1 MYVYKTT
8 NLKNSKIYI
17 GQCSKSV
24 DKSKK
29 YLGSGKNIQ
38 LAIKKYGSH
47 SFEKTILIEV
57 NNRQELDFYEKFY
70 ISFFKPEYN
79 IALGGRGGNYTD
91 ETLYRISTS
100 VKLLWS
106 DPDSVYN
113 SKEYRQLLSDKL
125 KGRPVSEETRE
136 LIRNSLATSEKF
148 RKYCETPKTD
158 EIKKRVSE
166 SVKSAFLT
174 NKNNCYDNLIKAV
187 TGTEHRKKL
196 SDIHKLRYEN
206 GAEPWNKGRT
216 GVYTEAQLQK
226 YRKPKTINPET
237 EKLRVAKISKAL
249 SGRQLSE
256 DHKKLISNSKKNK
269 SKVDLDRLAKISSD
283 RMLMRHKNGTG
294 GNYKKLKCVE
304 TGKIYSSIKE
314 YITLE
319 NTSEYFV
326 KKLIKQEKL
335 VTI

>member
-1 MYVYKTT
+1 MYVYKVI
-8 NLKNSKIYI
+8 NLSNGKAYI
-17 GQCSKSV
+17 GQCSKPVECSRN
-24 DKSKK
+24 
-29 YLGSGKNIQ
+29 YLGSGKHIQ
-38 LAIKKYGSH
+38 SAIKKYGKKL
-47 SFEKTILIEV
+47 FTKTILIEV
-57 NNRQELDFYEKFY
+57 DTREELNFYEKFY
-70 ISFFKPEYN
+70 ISQDKPEYN
-79 IALGGRGGNYTD
+79 IALGGWGGNFPA
-91 ETLYRISTS
+91 EILQGISVS
-100 VKLLWS
+100 IKLLWS

-113 SKEYRQLLSDKL
+113 SKEYKQLLSDKL

-158 EIKKRVSE
+158 ELKKRVSE
-166 SVKSAFLT
+166 SVKTAFLT

-187 TGTEHRKKL
+187 TSAEHRKKL
-196 SDIHKLRYEN
+196 SGIHKLRYEN

-237 EKLRVAKISKAL
+237 EKLRVAKLSKAL
-249 SGRQLSE
+249 SGRKLSE
-256 DHKKLISNSKKNK
+256 DHKKSISNSKKNK
-269 SKVDLDRLAKISSD
+269 SKVDLDRLSKISSD
-283 RMLMRHKNGTG
+283 RMSMRHKNGTG

-304 TGKIYSSIKE
+304 TGKIYPSIKE

-319 NTSEYFV
+319 KTSEYFV

-335 VTI
+335 VII